1 MELDVSFK
9 LWIERSCWCRSEE
22 AALRLALDLDVLALD
37 LLHLVFLLKRSLAW
51 IAARSWDACVRG
63 LLCME
68 WGKLPLRGAEGAD
81 VRLPT
86 LGIKRLTL
94 SWVILRSRIWIAHEE
109 EILSSGNETG
119 SVRSTAYW
127 GLEGVGILF
136 VWTWANLVVLI
147 VNEVICFDLCIS
159 RAEELEVV
167 LLLLLPEVTLL
178 KYILMGSRLNPA
190 LHVFLLH
197 YVLLFLACILALSL
211 GGQFLDQLLVIVGTS
226 VLLFEYRLLLQ
237 DALHHFH
244 TNWLLLLIILAWSRI
259 LHYSLW
265 ESR

>member
-22 AALRLALDLDVLALD
+22 AALGLALDLDVLALQ
-37 LLHLVFLLKRSLAW
+37 LSHLVFLLEQALAW
-51 IAARSWDACVRG
+51 IASWSWDACTRG
-63 LLCME
+63 LLCVE
-68 WGKLPLRGAEGAD
+68 WGELPLSGTEGAD

-86 LGIKRLTL
+86 LGIKRLSML
-94 SWVILRSRIWIAHEE
+94 WVLLRSRICIAVEE

-119 SVRSTAYW
+119 SVRSTAFL
-127 GLEGVGILF
+127 GLEGVAVLF
-136 VWTWANLVVLI
+136 VWTWTNLVVLA
-147 VNEVICFDLCIS
+147 VNEVICSDLCIS

-167 LLLLLPEVTLL
+167 LLLGLPEVTLL

-190 LHVFLLH
+190 CHVFLLH
-197 YVLLFLACILALSL
+197 YVPLFLACILALSL
-211 GGQFLDQLLVIVGTS
+211 GGQFLDQLLVIVS
-226 VLLFEYRLLLQ
+226 ASILLFEYRLLLQ

-259 LHYSLW
+259 LLQSLW